1 MKLRPYQTD
10 SIESLRSG
18 FRAKH
23 VRQVLAAPT
32 GSGKSVVM
40 VAMIDS
46 AIAKG
51 SRVLFICE
59 RRILV
64 EQFSQHLDAIG
75 IDHGVL
81 MAAHWRWRPQAMVQ
95 VASVQTLER
104 MEVWPDFDIVFID
117 ELHACMR
124 KSIIKMIKAFPDT
137 RIVGATATPFH
148 AGIAEHFSSVA
159 NVITMRELV
168 DDGHLVPFRVFI
180 AHEIETD
187 GLKKDSFGEWNKKE
201 LESSA
206 LKVVG
211 DVVSD
216 YVKISHDVFGRNSK
230 AICFSAGIAHGAE
243 LVQRFAE
250 VGVNAV
256 QLTCEDDDE
265 YSADVLKDFNRHDTS
280 IDMLISADKLTRGYD
295 ETSIELVIL
304 ARPLRKS
311 FSSFVQ
317 MVGRGARP
325 HTGKEFCVIQDNCVA
340 AGSKVLT
347 HRGLVPIELILLSD
361 KIWDGHDFVQHKGA
375 ICRGKK
381 PVITY
386 AGLTATRDHRVK
398 TAEAWRT
405 FGECSAEQTPI
416 VTTGIGG
423 TKIFERSNYFTAG
436 RFAWKKRA
444 QISPCFGGMRNVW
457 ESFNNFIFQS
467 LQRGIQRLQTMQP
480 NRQENA
486 TIPKLAFCAGNI
498 HESAMREQD
507 ACQLRKLR
515 RARNSIRVFITKSR
529 GDLDIRELGNS
540 GGFQKYGIGQ
550 NRQQWKLFSRKPSM
564 GDSREKYGK
573 SPKLSHDTKHAQ
585 VYVREPAGKIRSL
598 YTKIIAF
605 CGDVIRGNR
614 GEVSQA
620 QQKTE
625 REVWDIIDCGSRNSF
640 TCEGLLVHNCGN
652 WMRFKESWDDLY
664 SNGITELSSQYD
676 AKARKEPTEREKKA
690 SKCPRC
696 MALWP
701 GNSDTCTH
709 CGYRREKKSLS
720 LTVPGE
726 MLELTGDVIK
736 TEKYSSEYKES
747 FYHMLLGYCAAK
759 GYRDGWAFH
768 HYQEKFKVQP
778 AWKKQVAA
786 PDADVMGWIR
796 HQNIKYAK
804 RRAA

>member
-1 MKLRPYQTD
+1 MKLRPYQTS

-18 FRAKH
+18 FLAKH
-23 VRQVLAAPT
+23 IRQVLAAPT

-40 VAMIDS
+40 VSMIDS

-64 EQFSQHLDAIG
+64 EQFSSHLDSIG

-104 MEVWPDFDIVFID
+104 METWPAFDVVFID

-148 AGIAEHFSSVA
+148 AGIAEHFSNVA

-168 DDGHLVPFRVFI
+168 NDGHLVPFRVFI
-180 AHEIETD
+180 AHEIETA

-230 AICFSAGIAHGAE
+230 AICFSAGIAHGTE
-243 LVQRFAE
+243 LVQKFAE

-256 QLTCEDDDE
+256 QITCEDDNE
-265 YSADVLKDFNRHDTS
+265 YKSDVMKDFARHDTE
-280 IDMLISADKLTRGYD
+280 IDLLVSADILTRGYD
-295 ETSIELVIL
+295 QTDIEHVIL

-325 HTGKEFCVIQDNCVA
+325 HLGKGFAIIQDN
-340 AGSKVLT
+340 S
-347 HRGLVPIELILLSD
+347 
-361 KIWDGHDFVQHKGA
+361 
-375 ICRGKK
+375 
-381 PVITY
+381 
-386 AGLTATRDHRVK
+386 
-398 TAEAWRT
+398 
-405 FGECSAEQTPI
+405 
-416 VTTGIGG
+416 
-423 TKIFERSNYFTAG
+423 
-436 RFAWKKRA
+436 
-444 QISPCFGGMRNVW
+444 
-457 ESFNNFIFQS
+457 
-467 LQRGIQRLQTMQP
+467 
-480 NRQENA
+480 
-486 TIPKLAFCAGNI
+486 
-498 HESAMREQD
+498 
-507 ACQLRKLR
+507 
-515 RARNSIRVFITKSR
+515 
-529 GDLDIRELGNS
+529 
-540 GGFQKYGIGQ
+540 
-550 NRQQWKLFSRKPSM
+550 
-564 GDSREKYGK
+564 
-573 SPKLSHDTKHAQ
+573 
-585 VYVREPAGKIRSL
+585 
-598 YTKIIAF
+598 
-605 CGDVIRGNR
+605 
-614 GEVSQA
+614 
-620 QQKTE
+620 
-625 REVWDIIDCGSRNSF
+625 
-640 TCEGLLVHNCGN
+640 GN
-652 WMRFKESWDDLY
+652 WLRFKESWDDLY

-676 AKARKEPTEREKKA
+676 SKPRKEPTEKEKKA

-726 MLELTGDVIK
+726 MLELTGDAPK
-736 TEKYSSEYKES
+736 KEKHSGEYKER
-747 FYHMLLGYCAAK
+747 FYQMLLGYCAAK

-786 PDADVMGWIR
+786 PDADVMGWIQ

-804 RRAA
+804 RRSA